1 MKLAHDRCTVLES
14 LVFLNHVFRDLDVF
28 HHPLGRLGELRTRLN
43 PELGEHVPLG
53 VVRDRLLVQQP
64 LREVLAIIALK
75 GVLLGEVAEDGDR
88 FVEHL
93 VDFGF
98 ALLLEVSRYPSAPD
112 CSHDRDGV
120 RTYALKVLAEILV
133 DEERNELGRL
143 AVLVHENRE
152 GLRVGFD
159 ATTSATGLI

>member
-1 MKLAHDRCTVLES
+1 MNPAHGRCTVLEP
-14 LVFLNHVFRDLDVF
+14 LVLLNRVFRDLDVF
-28 HHPLGRLGELRTRLN
+28 HHPLGRLGELRTRLD

-64 LREVLAIIALK
+64 LREVLAVVALK
-75 GVLLGEVAEDGDR
+75 GVLLGQVAEDGDR
-88 FVEHL
+88 FVEDL

-98 ALLLEVSRYPSAPD
+98 ALLLEVRNCPSAPG

-120 RTYALKVLAEILV
+120 RTYALEVLAQILV

-143 AVLVHENRE
+143 AVLVHENGE
-152 GLRVGFD
+152 GL
-159 ATTSATGLI
+159 